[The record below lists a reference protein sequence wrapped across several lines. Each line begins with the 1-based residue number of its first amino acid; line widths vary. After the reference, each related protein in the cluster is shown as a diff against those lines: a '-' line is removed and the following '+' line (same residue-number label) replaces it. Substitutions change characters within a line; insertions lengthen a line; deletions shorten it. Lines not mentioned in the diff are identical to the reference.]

1 MLAGGRVCSEH
12 VVQVEFSD
20 ALELVVRVRC

>member
-12 VVQVEFSD
+12 MVQVEFSGTSCPSQV
-20 ALELVVRVRC
+20 LEN